1 MTVTMTN
8 AEWCIKN
15 GIPFRKVGRRLCSD
29 PEYESIGYYTTYG
42 NFNECY
48 KGKCLGDL
56 ASESILTWLDME
68 HKEQVLDDAEKRYL
82 SAVIR
87 PFRNYIQSISKAKI
101 AYCEW
106 LHFEL
111 TYDSF
116 SLPLFKPGEMYK
128 GMEPGKKYSL
138 EELGL

>member
-1 MTVTMTN
+1 MKN
-8 AEWCIKN
+8 AEWMIKN
-15 GIPFRKVGRRLCSD
+15 GMEFSRLTWAHINGRNIIYYRYRKNK
-29 PEYESIGYYTTYG
+29 SIAIEIY
-42 NFNECY
+42 
-48 KGKCLGDL
+48 
-56 ASESILTWLDME
+56 SEKSVNSENLITKWLDME